1 MRQKYPLMTTVW
13 EQNRTLIIVILT
25 LLLLIITVLVGQKLV
40 YEPNLLTLRAEQS
53 RLQQH
58 VRQRQME
65 FNNSGVP
72 VSAAEQ
78 IEKNLQQFENLIPT
92 QTDFSGFI
100 GELFGWAQQAGLEI
114 HQISYNHEH
123 EKETAFLRYGLS
135 FSVKGSYSQVKN
147 FIHLLENSQRI
158 LLIEK
163 ISLRGSST
171 NKSGQHKVDLRIE
184 LATYFQGG
192 TA

>member
-1 MRQKYPLMTTVW
+1 MRQKYPLMTAIW
-13 EQNRTLIIVILT
+13 KQNRTSIIVIMV

-65 FNNSGVP
+65 FANSGVP
-72 VSAAEQ
+72 ISAAEQ
-78 IEKNLQQFENLIPT
+78 IKKNLQQFEDLIPT

-100 GELFGWAQQAGLEI
+100 GELFEWAQQAGLEI

-135 FSVKGSYSQVKN
+135 FSVKGSYSQVKK
-147 FIHLLENSQRI
+147 FIHLLENAQRI

-163 ISLRGSST
+163 ISLTGSSS
-171 NKSGQHKVDLRIE
+171 NKKSKDKVGLRIE
-184 LATYFQGG
+184 LSTYFQGE
-192 TA
+192 AA

>member
-1 MRQKYPLMTTVW
+1 MLQKYPLMTAVW
-13 EQNRTLIIVILT
+13 KQNRTSIIVIMV

-65 FNNSGVP
+65 FANSGVP

-78 IEKNLQQFENLIPT
+78 IEKNLQQFEDLIPT
-92 QTDFSGFI
+92 QTDFSGFV
-100 GELFGWAQQAGLEI
+100 GELFEWAQQAGLEI

-135 FSVKGSYSQVKN
+135 FSVKGSYSQVKK
-147 FIHLLENSQRI
+147 FIHLLENAQRI

-163 ISLRGSST
+163 ISLTGSSS
-171 NKSGQHKVDLRIE
+171 NKKSKDKVGLRIE
-184 LATYFQGG
+184 LSTYFQGES
-192 TA
+192 A

>member
-1 MRQKYPLMTTVW
+1 MPQKYPLLASVCG
-13 EQNRTLIIVILT
+13 QNRLRISVIIS
-25 LLLLIITVLVGQKLV
+25 LLLLIVAILIGQRLIS
-40 YEPNLLTLRAEQS
+40 EPNLLALRTEQS

-65 FNNSGVP
+65 FTNSGVP
-72 VSAAEQ
+72 VSAAER
-78 IEKNLQQFENLIPT
+78 IEKNLQQFDNMIPA

-100 GELFGWAQQAGLEI
+100 GELFEWAQQASLEI
-114 HQISYNHEH
+114 HQISYQPKY
-123 EKETAFLRYGLS
+123 EKEAVLLRYGLS
-135 FSVKGSYSQVKN
+135 FSVKGSYFQIKN

-163 ISLRGSST
+163 ISLSDSST
-171 NKSGQHKVDLRIE
+171 NNSGQHKVDLRIE

-192 TA
+192 TV

>member
-1 MRQKYPLMTTVW
+1 MRQKYPLMTAVW
-13 EQNRTLIIVILT
+13 EQNRTSIIVIMV
-25 LLLLIITVLVGQKLV
+25 LLLLIITALVGLKLV

-65 FNNSGVP
+65 FANSGVP

-78 IEKNLQQFENLIPT
+78 IEKNLQQFEDLIPT
-92 QTDFSGFI
+92 QTDFSGFV
-100 GELFGWAQQAGLEI
+100 GELFEWAQQAGLEI
-114 HQISYNHEH
+114 HQISYNHKH

-135 FSVKGSYSQVKN
+135 FSVKGSYSQVKK
-147 FIHLLENSQRI
+147 FIHLLENAQRI

-163 ISLRGSST
+163 ISLTGTSS
-171 NKSGQHKVDLRIE
+171 NKESKNKVSLRIE
-184 LATYFQGG
+184 LSTYFQEE
-192 TA
+192 AV

>member
-1 MRQKYPLMTTVW
+1 MLQKYPLMTAIW
-13 EQNRTLIIVILT
+13 KQNRTSIIVIMV

-65 FNNSGVP
+65 FANSGVP

-78 IEKNLQQFENLIPT
+78 IEKNLQQFEDLIPT
-92 QTDFSGFI
+92 QTDFSGFV
-100 GELFGWAQQAGLEI
+100 GELFEWAQQAGLEI

-135 FSVKGSYSQVKN
+135 FSVKGSYSQVKK
-147 FIHLLENSQRI
+147 FIHLLENAQRI

-163 ISLRGSST
+163 ISLTGSSS
-171 NKSGQHKVDLRIE
+171 NKKSKDKVGLRIE
-184 LATYFQGG
+184 LSTYFQGES
-192 TA
+192 A

>member
-1 MRQKYPLMTTVW
+1 MLQKYPLMTAVW
-13 EQNRTLIIVILT
+13 KQNRTSIIVIMV

-65 FNNSGVP
+65 FANSGVP

-78 IEKNLQQFENLIPT
+78 IEKNLQQFEDLIPT
-92 QTDFSGFI
+92 QTDFSGFV
-100 GELFGWAQQAGLEI
+100 GELFEWAQQAGLEI

-135 FSVKGSYSQVKN
+135 FSVKGSYSQVKK
-147 FIHLLENSQRI
+147 FIHLLENAQRI

-163 ISLRGSST
+163 ISLTGASS
-171 NKSGQHKVDLRIE
+171 NKKSKDKVGLRIE
-184 LATYFQGG
+184 LSTYFQGES
-192 TA
+192 A